1 MFCLRGVRYR
11 DILDIE
17 RLEIPEGKV
26 TCIVG
31 ESGSGKTTL
40 LRLLNKLISYDN
52 GEIVYKGRSLKD
64 IDSVELRR
72 RVIMLPQTPVIF
84 PGTVRDNL
92 LIGLVFSE
100 KPLVGEEKLLEIM
113 EMVHLDKNFDEDA
126 EKLSGGEKQRLAL
139 GRVLLMDPEAFL
151 LDEPSSALD
160 EDTEE
165 VVIGGLVKYARER
178 GKTVVMVTHSKQVA
192 RSFSDKIVEVSHG
205 RVVSCWEGNR

>member
-1 MFCLRGVRYR
+1 LRGVRYR

-40 LRLLNKLISYDN
+40 LRLLNKLISYNN

-72 RVIMLPQTPVIF
+72 RVVMLPQTPAIF

-113 EMVHLDKNFDEDA
+113 EMVHLDKGFDEDA

-178 GKTVVMVTHSKQVA
+178 SKTVVMVTHSKQVA
-192 RSFSDKIVEVSHG
+192 RSFSDKIVEVNHG
-205 RVVSCWEGNR
+205 RVVSRWEGSR